1 MNIKSMMDKEKSKKI
16 LLHSDFTLV
25 NLIFLFKQKL
35 VALGLTIIAF
45 FFLGYIIF
53 ATTPDSYRVESLY
66 LIESQESPGGAG
78 GLGSLA
84 QLSGINIGAGNTERT
99 FLNPALYPVIVQSKP
114 FLEELMKTNFKSEIY
129 HDSVSLFKYV
139 VETRPE
145 NSILKIIKRPQSIFN
160 SGGVVVD
167 SNYLDSLS
175 KNKREQFSPL
185 ELYAMGQISKRISI
199 TSEGSLLNIIIEMPE
214 SDLSFQFS
222 KKVKSL
228 IEKYSVRYVLE
239 KQNNQVEYLKGQ
251 FAAAEKNYQ
260 EAQNNLVRFKE
271 RNQGINLESLRAVEQ
286 NLNSE
291 YNLKFELFRTISQ
304 ELELAKIKL
313 NSLKPIFSQID
324 PPYIPNR
331 PTSPRLLL
339 TLAFSLILGLAAG
352 LAIILFYYAFVY
364 FKIQQSD

>member
-1 MNIKSMMDKEKSKKI
+1 MNKGRSKKI
-16 LLHSDFTLV
+16 LLEGDFTLV
-25 NLIFLFKQKL
+25 NLIFLFRQKL
-35 VALGLTIIAF
+35 VVFWISIIVF
-45 FFLGYIIF
+45 LFLGFVIYS
-53 ATTPDSYRVESLY
+53 TTPNSYRIQSVY
-66 LIESQESPGGAG
+66 LIEAQEGPSGAG

-84 QLSGINIGAGNTERT
+84 QLSGINMGSNNAENT

-114 FLEELMKTNFKSEIY
+114 FLEELMKTTFKSLVY
-129 HDSVSLFKYV
+129 TDSVTLFKYM

-145 NSILKIIKRPQSIFN
+145 NSIMKALKRPQSIFK
-160 SGGVVVD
+160 SGVEVD
-167 SNYLDSLS
+167 SGYFDSLS
-175 KNKREQFSPL
+175 SSQREQFSPL
-185 ELYAMGQISKRISI
+185 ELYALGQIAQRISI
-199 TSEGSLLNIIIEMPE
+199 SSQGSLLNIDTEMPE
-214 SDLSFQFS
+214 PDLSFQFS

-228 IEKYSVRYVLE
+228 IEKYSIRYVLE

-251 FAAAEKNYQ
+251 FNIAEKNYQ

-286 NLNSE
+286 NFNAE

-313 NSLKPIFSQID
+313 NSLKPIFSQIE

-339 TLAFSLILGLAAG
+339 TLAFSFILGIVAG
-352 LAIILFYYAFVY
+352 TVFILFYYTFAY
-364 FKIQQSD
+364 FKLQQNN

>member
-1 MNIKSMMDKEKSKKI
+1 MKSAKNKERSKKI
-16 LLHSDFTLV
+16 LLEGDFTLV

-35 VALGLTIIAF
+35 GILGASILAF
-45 FFLGYIIF
+45 FLLGFIIYS
-53 ATTPDSYRVESLY
+53 TTPDSYQIQSVY
-66 LIESQESPGGAG
+66 LIEAQDSPNAAG

-84 QLSGINIGAGNTERT
+84 QLSGISMGAGNAEST

-114 FLEELMKTNFKSEIY
+114 FLEELMKANFKSELY
-129 HDSVSLFKYV
+129 ADSISLFKYM

-145 NSILKIIKRPQSIFN
+145 NTILKTIKRPQSVFK
-160 SGGVVVD
+160 SGVIVD
-167 SNYLDSLS
+167 SNYFDSLS
-175 KNKREQFSPL
+175 NTQREQFSPL
-185 ELYAMGQISKRISI
+185 ELYAMGQIAQRITIS
-199 TSEGSLLNIIIEMPE
+199 SEGSLLNINSEMPE
-214 SDLSFQFS
+214 PDLSFQFS
-222 KKVKSL
+222 KKVKNL
-228 IEKYSVRYVLE
+228 IEKYSIRYVLE

-251 FAAAEKNYQ
+251 FAAAEGNYQ

-286 NLNSE
+286 NLNAE

-313 NSLKPIFSQID
+313 NSLKPIFSQIE

-339 TLAFSLILGLAAG
+339 TLAFSFVMGIVAG
-352 LAIILFYYAFVY
+352 LTFILFYYTFVY
-364 FKIQQSD
+364 FKLQQND